1 MAYIEINDC
10 SKVIKKTTILDHIDL
25 KLEKNRIY
33 GFVGRNGSGKT
44 MLFKILTG
52 LAQPSSGEIRINGQ
66 RVSPQSGYPA
76 KLGVM
81 IENNG
86 LWPYLTAFENLSA
99 LAAIRR
105 ELSDEEIAAVIER
118 VGLSNDGK
126 KFAKYSLGMK
136 QRLVF
141 AQAIME
147 KPELLILDE
156 PTNALDTEEGARR
169 DGVDRQPFAGGFS
182 GFLRHDHPDGSGQ
195 GRGSEEGVGA
205 LNKKAKRVTL
215 AKLLCLVMAVMTVG
229 ALLLGALTR
238 ASYRH
243 DVADAA
249 KSPDTKILYHSKV
262 ILSGDKE
269 GTGTFQ
275 DSLFQADIIVR
286 AEVAGPEEYQFQA
299 LLVPLRIKEVL
310 KGDVKAGDLID
321 FYEISFFSKAATG
334 QVTYFDVSPFNPMQ
348 PGREYIV
355 FAKKIIFHPAYQ
367 ARLERDVYR
376 AVSLEASYF
385 LPEITEPPILDE
397 SETIYFQNVKE
408 NEFNCYSK
416 EQRYSINRVKREIL
430 SRLNLPTA

>member
-10 SKVIKKTTILDHIDL
+10 SKIIKKTTILDHIDL

-66 RVSPQSGYPA
+66 RVSPQSGYPV

-156 PTNALDTEEGARR
+156 PTNALDTEGVRLFKEIIRQEKERGATVLIASHSLE
-169 DGVDRQPFAGGFS
+169 DF
-182 GFLRHDHPDGSGQ
+182 PDFCDAIIPMEA
-195 GRGSEEGVGA
+195 GRGVEPKGGS
-205 LNKKAKRVTL
+205 
-215 AKLLCLVMAVMTVG
+215 
-229 ALLLGALTR
+229 
-238 ASYRH
+238 
-243 DVADAA
+243 
-249 KSPDTKILYHSKV
+249 
-262 ILSGDKE
+262 
-269 GTGTFQ
+269 
-275 DSLFQADIIVR
+275 
-286 AEVAGPEEYQFQA
+286 
-299 LLVPLRIKEVL
+299 RIE
-310 KGDVKAGDLID
+310 
-321 FYEISFFSKAATG
+321 
-334 QVTYFDVSPFNPMQ
+334 
-348 PGREYIV
+348 
-355 FAKKIIFHPAYQ
+355 
-367 ARLERDVYR
+367 
-376 AVSLEASYF
+376 
-385 LPEITEPPILDE
+385 
-397 SETIYFQNVKE
+397 
-408 NEFNCYSK
+408 
-416 EQRYSINRVKREIL
+416 
-430 SRLNLPTA
+430 